1 MFARVVKWRRGYLE
15 SECAPVDPGVV
26 KRSSMQDL
34 VDGKCPDIS
43 AQVQA
48 IQSQPTKAPDV
59 VTESGTGTG
68 TGSGTGSKSSASK
81 PLMPYSMTVV
91 CILVA
96 AWSFGR

>member
-1 MFARVVKWRRGYLE
+1 MFARAVKWRRGYLE
-15 SECAPVDPGVV
+15 SECEPVDPGVV

-59 VTESGTGTG
+59 VTESGTG
-68 TGSGTGSKSSASK
+68 SGTGSKTGAKNSSSK
-81 PLMPYSMTVV
+81 SFMPYSMPVA
-91 CILVA
+91 CMIAA
-96 AWSFGR
+96 AWLVGR